1 MMKSYLLQTLKE
13 LALLGAVKNRI
24 EISSLEL
31 ANQLDTSQQ
40 TASRYL
46 LDLDQKGLITRELG
60 IKKQLIQIT
69 HAGTEFLEEEYLE
82 YQQIFELTEKLF
94 FKGKVV
100 SGLGEGR
107 YYTEQ
112 KGYVDQFKEKLGFAP
127 YPGTLNVE
135 IKYVERNKL
144 RLLKNYNAININEFE
159 TNDRTFG
166 SVGCFRAE
174 INGVEG
180 AIVMPLRSHYSN
192 ILEFISPCF
201 LREKLDLKEGD
212 DIKIVIYLSG

>member
-1 MMKSYLLQTLKE
+1 MKSYLLQTLKE

-144 RLLKNYNAININEFE
+144 RLLKNYNAININEFK

-180 AIVMPLRSHYSN
+180 AIVMPLRSHHSN

-201 LREKLDLKEGD
+201 LREKLDLKDGD
-212 DIKIVIYLSG
+212 DIKIVIYLGG